1 MARMLSRLYL
11 MRYAFVA
18 YPIRAVSATIRLIV
32 VRLRKQ
38 YRRRRSTCA
47 PHCTIYM
54 LSNAFTCS
62 NKHDKR
68 SSAATR
74 IYM

>member
-18 YPIRAVSATIRLIV
+18 YPIQAVSATIGLIV

-38 YRRRRSTCA
+38 YRRTRSTCA
-47 PHCTIYM
+47 PHCTIYT
-54 LSNAFTCS
+54 LANAFTCS

-68 SSAATR
+68 SSAVTR